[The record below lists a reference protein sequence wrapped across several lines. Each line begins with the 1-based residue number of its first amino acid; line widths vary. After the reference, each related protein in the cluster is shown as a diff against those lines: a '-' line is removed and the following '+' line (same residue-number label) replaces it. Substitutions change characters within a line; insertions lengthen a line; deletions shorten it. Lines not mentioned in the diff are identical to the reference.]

1 VCERTVARSV
11 RKRSM
16 TERQTRKKA
25 RSAPPE
31 DGAGGTSPD
40 GPGRHPA
47 LRLLRRLDLRRFLP
61 RLRHPA
67 QLIVIAFAAA
77 ILVGTLLLLLPFS
90 RSGPESAPPLT
101 ALFTATSAVCVT
113 GLIVVDT
120 PTYWSHFGQ
129 GVILGLIQ
137 VGGLGIMT
145 LASVL
150 ALLLARRLG
159 LRGRLVAQAERGATQ
174 LGDLRRVIFGVVVLS
189 AIFETVAAA
198 VLTARFWLS
207 YDLSFPSALWRGV
220 FHAVS
225 AFNNAGFALWNDS
238 LVRFVGDGWIILT
251 VALAIIAGGLGFP
264 VWLELRRSLRTPQRW
279 TLHTKLTLAT
289 AAFLLLFG
297 TAAVLLFEWQNAETM
312 GHLDTHGK
320 LLAGFFQGVTPR
332 TAGFNSI
339 DYAQAEPETL
349 LVTDMLMFVGA
360 GSASTG
366 GGIKVTTFALIFF
379 MVWAEVRGDPY
390 VNAFGRRVPPFAQRQ
405 ALAIAV
411 IALNAVVIATL
422 GLMASTGF
430 SLQQSLFE
438 ALSAFGTVG
447 LSTGITPHLDAAGQL
462 ILIALMFLGRTGP
475 YTLFVALALRERERL
490 YRYPEERPLIG

>member
-1 VCERTVARSV
+1 MLPMART
-11 RKRSM
+11 
-16 TERQTRKKA
+16 
-25 RSAPPE
+25 
-31 DGAGGTSPD
+31 
-40 GPGRHPA
+40 GPG
-47 LRLLRRLDLRRFLP
+47 
-61 RLRHPA
+61 
-67 QLIVIAFAAA
+67 
-77 ILVGTLLLLLPFS
+77 
-90 RSGPESAPPLT
+90 SAPPLT

-129 GVILGLIQ
+129 AIILGLIQ
-137 VGGLGIMT
+137 AGGLGIMT
-145 LASVL
+145 LASLL

-174 LGDLRRVIFGVVVLS
+174 LADLRQVIIGVVLLS
-189 AIFETVAAA
+189 VFFETLAA
-198 VLTARFWLS
+198 VVLTGRLWIS
-207 YDLSFPSALWRGV
+207 YDLSFGSALWRGV
-220 FHAVS
+220 FHSIS
-225 AFNNAGFALWNDS
+225 AFNNAGFALWSDS

-264 VWLELRRSLRTPQRW
+264 VWFELRRRARDPRRW
-279 TLHTKLTLAT
+279 TLHTKLTLGT
-289 AAFLLLFG
+289 AAFLICFG
-297 TAAVLLFEWQNAETM
+297 TLAVLVFEWQNAQTM
-312 GHLDTHGK
+312 GDLDTGGK
-320 LLAGFFQGVTPR
+320 LLAGFLQGVTPR

-339 DYAQAEPETL
+339 DYGQAEPETL

-366 GGIKVTTFALIFF
+366 GGIKVTTFALIFL
-379 MVWAEVRGDPY
+379 MVWAEVRGEPN
-390 VNAFGRRVPPFAQRQ
+390 VNAAGRRIPPFAQRQ

-422 GLMASTGF
+422 GLLATSGL
-430 SLQQSLFE
+430 SLQQTLFE

-447 LSTGITPHLDAAGQL
+447 LSTGITPKLDGAGQM

-475 YTLFVALALRERERL
+475 YTLFVALALRERQRL